1 MHKVKHSRSLA
12 SRIDYRNRLTEQSTA
27 QLTGGRNWL
36 IVVFVSNN
44 LNKTFI
50 TS

>member
-1 MHKVKHSRSLA
+1 MREVKHSRSLA

-27 QLTGGRNWL
+27 QLTDGRNWL
-36 IVVFVSNN
+36 IVVLVSNN
-44 LNKTFI
+44 LNKIFV